1 MTSLTHEQ
9 KNKMSKGIK
18 AITFDLDDT
27 FWDVKP
33 VLINAE
39 LQTRKFIEDKVGK
52 LEWGSWEDFKLMR
65 EKLILQDTSYEFDVG
80 KLRKKLLLMKIK
92 ERISDPKTANDLS
105 EKAFQLFFKERNRVT
120 FFPYVMEEIEK
131 LSKIYKLGCLTNGNA
146 DIEMIGIS
154 KFFKFNISSKDVRAN
169 KPSANHFDK
178 AQELLDI
185 NKKQILH
192 VGDHQIN
199 DMYGAI
205 NYGVRALWFNPNRQI
220 WDLRDTEKP
229 SEFASWKGITEKIN
243 SL

>member
-1 MTSLTHEQ
+1 
-9 KNKMSKGIK
+9 
-18 AITFDLDDT
+18 
-27 FWDVKP
+27 
-33 VLINAE
+33 
-39 LQTRKFIEDKVGK
+39 
-52 LEWGSWEDFKLMR
+52 
-65 EKLILQDTSYEFDVG
+65 
-80 KLRKKLLLMKIK
+80 
-92 ERISDPKTANDLS
+92 
-105 EKAFQLFFKERNRVT
+105 
-120 FFPYVMEEIEK
+120 
-131 LSKIYKLGCLTNGNA
+131 
-146 DIEMIGIS
+146 MIGIS

-169 KPSANHFDK
+169 KPSANHFDE

>member
-1 MTSLTHEQ
+1 MKNTFFFFLFFLTTLVFAG
-9 KNKMSKGIK
+9 KKY
-18 AITFDLDDT
+18 
-27 FWDVKP
+27 
-33 VLINAE
+33 
-39 LQTRKFIEDKVGK
+39 EDQV
-52 LEWGSWEDFKLMR
+52 
-65 EKLILQDTSYEFDVG
+65 I
-80 KLRKKLLLMKIK
+80 
-92 ERISDPKTANDLS
+92 ERITCPTQKC
-105 EKAFQLFFKERNRVT
+105 
-120 FFPYVMEEIEK
+120 EEGQT
-131 LSKIYKLGCLTNGNA
+131 L

-154 KFFKFNISSKDVRAN
+154 KFFKFNVSSKDVSAN

-185 NKKQILH
+185 NKNQILH

-205 NYGVRALWFNPNRQI
+205 NYGLSALWFNPNRQI